1 MQNCPLNRIRSLLL
15 DTRWNSVYTVFHMHS
30 GLGHLRDSDDIEIVK
45 RAKQFI
51 ITQLNYLLYSILYYV
66 EVYISLLWIYPD
78 VVTSWYHSS
87 NIMCLP
93 QCSWVMIHLLCCTVQ
108 IYGSWPIR
116 NGIFILLE
124 DSSYTEKSV
133 QSL

>member
-1 MQNCPLNRIRSLLL
+1 
-15 DTRWNSVYTVFHMHS
+15 MHS

-87 NIMCLP
+87 NIVFTSVLMGNDSFIML
-93 QCSWVMIHLLCCTVQ
+93 HCTNL
-108 IYGSWPIR
+108 R
-116 NGIFILLE
+116 FMA
-124 DSSYTEKSV
+124 DS
-133 QSL
+133 